1 MKSIFRSLTMEIYN
15 STENTNETYQANEST
30 KNFFPRSEFNDWLP
44 IWEKIAFFLLG
55 FLGIKLFSYIV
66 SLIVASAGFIVAKD
80 GYYTY
85 TPLGAT
91 LINFFTYLLLVLAFA
106 GFLFFD
112 KRKTYKRFAK
122 EFKSVDTYIYAL
134 IGFGLVLGFQLLLGN
149 IFANTIP
156 FYGSNANEEGIESMT
171 KSYPV
176 LIFIMTVFFAPFAEE
191 LTYRIGL
198 VDTFGHKYKLRWLG
212 IALSALIFGLIH
224 ANIISAFQ
232 DLSSVMADEAA
243 TEAAIQ
249 KARYALY
256 NEWLNLP
263 IYIGSGFF
271 LALTYAK
278 SGKITSSMLA
288 HFGVNLFSMVASFIS
303 NAGK

>member
-1 MKSIFRSLTMEIYN
+1 MEIYN
-15 STENTNETYQANEST
+15 SSENKTETYRADENTKS
-30 KNFFPRSEFNDWLP
+30 FFPRSDFNDWLP
-44 IWEKIAFFLLG
+44 IWEKIAFFILG
-55 FLGIKLFSYIV
+55 FLGIKLFSLVMSTII
-66 SLIVASAGFIVAKD
+66 SMAGLVVVKD
-80 GYYTY
+80 GYASF

-112 KRKTYKRFAK
+112 KRKTYKKFVK
-122 EFKSVDTYIYAL
+122 EFTRVDTYIYAL

-149 IFANTIP
+149 IFAQTIP
-156 FYGSNANEEGIESMT
+156 FYGSNANQEGIESMT
-171 KSYPV
+171 KSYPA

-198 VDTFGHKYKLRWLG
+198 VDTIGHKYNLRWLG
-212 IALSALIFGLIH
+212 ILLSAVIFGLIH
-224 ANIISAFQ
+224 ANIASAYS
-232 DLSSVMADEAA
+232 DLSSLMAQENATAEAI
-243 TEAAIQ
+243 EN
-249 KARYALY
+249 ARHALY

-278 SGKITSSMLA
+278 SGKISSSMLA
-288 HFGVNLFSMVASFIS
+288 HFGVNLFSMIASFIS

>member
-1 MKSIFRSLTMEIYN
+1 MEIYN
-15 STENTNETYQANEST
+15 NHENKTETYRADEKT

-44 IWEKIAFFLLG
+44 LWEKIAFFILG
-55 FLGIKLFSYIV
+55 FLGIKLFSYIT
-66 SLIVASAGFIVAKD
+66 SIIIARAGFIEVHD
-80 GYYTY
+80 GYFSY

-91 LINFFTYLLLVLAFA
+91 LINFFTYLLLVIAFA

-112 KRKTYKRFAK
+112 KRKTYKKFAK
-122 EFKSVDTYIYAL
+122 EFTHVDTYIYAL

-149 IFANTIP
+149 IFSNTIS
-156 FYGSNANEEGIESMT
+156 FYGNNANEEGIESMT
-171 KSYPV
+171 KSYPALLFV
-176 LIFIMTVFFAPFAEE
+176 MTVFFAPFAEE

-198 VDTFGHKYKLRWLG
+198 VDTIGHKYKLRWLG
-212 IALSALIFGLIH
+212 IVLSALIFGLIH
-224 ANIISAFQ
+224 ANIASAYS
-232 DLSSVMADEAA
+232 DLASLMANEEATA
-243 TEAAIQ
+243 EAIQ

-278 SGKITSSMLA
+278 SGKISSSMLA
-288 HFGVNLFSMVASFIS
+288 HFGVNLFSMIATFIS